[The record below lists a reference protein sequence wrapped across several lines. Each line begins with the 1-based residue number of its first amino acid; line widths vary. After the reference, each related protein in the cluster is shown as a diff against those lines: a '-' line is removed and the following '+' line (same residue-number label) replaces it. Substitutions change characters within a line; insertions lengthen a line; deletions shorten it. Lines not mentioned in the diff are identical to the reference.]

1 MNPAERDDIAAAFA
15 EDRARQLRS
24 RAEYRAHP
32 HAGNY
37 SGLRQP
43 CHGCGKPTYS
53 KHATCN
59 NCVRRAHRRP
69 REPGRA
75 A

>member
-1 MNPAERDDIAAAFA
+1 MTPAERDDIAAAFV

-37 SGLRQP
+37 SGYRQP
-43 CHGCGKPTYS
+43 CLTCSKPTYS
-53 KHATCN
+53 KAGVCN
-59 NCVRRAHRRP
+59 ACKGER
-69 REPGRA
+69 
-75 A
+75 